1 MDLEANTTLLT
12 LFADA
17 TRVRLTA
24 LLDAEE
30 LTVAE
35 LTRITGLPQSRVSS
49 HLARLRDAGVLVD
62 RKVGTSTFYRADGEL
77 MRADARRVWTLVRGA
92 VDDGV
97 LATDAHRRVE
107 VVRARTDAAAWPDLV
122 AGRMEHH
129 YSPGRTWEA
138 TARGFLGLMRLG
150 DVLDVGSGD
159 GVIAQL
165 LAPCSRSFTCL
176 DRSEKVLTA
185 ARERLC
191 TFPNIRFAQG
201 DMHDVPLPDASFDH
215 VLMFNVLTY
224 AEEPHGAV
232 AEAFRLLRPGGEL
245 AVTTLDE
252 HEHVDVSSAYHHV
265 NTGFAPERL
274 RSLLEGAGFELS
286 RCEVSSRER
295 RKPYFQVV
303 TAFARRPDAAP
314 SRRAAAGAFA

>member
-12 LFADA
+12 LFADS

-24 LLDAEE
+24 LLHAEE

-35 LTRITGLPQSRVSS
+35 LTRVTGLAQSRVSS

-62 RKVGTSTFYRADGEL
+62 RKVGTSTFYRAEPEL
-77 MRADARRVWTLVRGA
+77 MPIEARRIWDLVRGT

-97 LATDAHRRVE
+97 LATDAQRRID

-165 LAPCSRSFTCL
+165 LAPRSRSVTCL
-176 DRSEKVLTA
+176 DRSEKVLAA
-185 ARERLC
+185 ARERLAC
-191 TFPNIRFAQG
+191 VPNIRFALG
-201 DMHDVPLPDASFDH
+201 DMHDVPLPAASFDH

-224 AEEPHGAV
+224 ASQPEGVV
-232 AEAFRLLRPGGEL
+232 AEAFRLLRVGGEL
-245 AVTTLDE
+245 AGVTLDA
-252 HEHVDVSSAYHHV
+252 HEHADVSSAYHHV
-265 NTGFAPERL
+265 NAGFAPEQL
-274 RSLLEGAGFELS
+274 RTLLESAGFELS
-286 RCEVSSRER
+286 ACEVSSRER

-303 TAFARRPDAAP
+303 TAFARRPDEAP
-314 SRRAAAGAFA
+314 ARRAAAGAFA